1 MDEQYSPDPTQQFFA
16 DAGARIRDLEEKQRL
31 IKDRVVLLGN
41 SFVEE
46 RNKNFTE
53 IGEMKRTL
61 LLIKEEHE
69 RMKEFLQ
76 RITEQLEGVARK
88 EELMILQR
96 QFDLFRKN

>member
-1 MDEQYSPDPTQQFFA
+1 MDEQYAPDPTQQFFS
-16 DAGARIRDLEEKQRL
+16 DVGARIRDLEEKQRL

-46 RNKNFTE
+46 RNRNFTE
-53 IGEMKRTL
+53 IGDMKKTL
-61 LLIKEEHE
+61 ILMKEEHE

>member
-1 MDEQYSPDPTQQFFA
+1 MDEQYSQDPNAQFFM
-16 DAGARIRDLEEKQRL
+16 DIGARIRDLEEKQRL

-46 RNKNFTE
+46 RNKNSSE
-53 IGEMKRTL
+53 IGELKKML
-61 LLIKEEHE
+61 MSIKEEHE

-76 RITEQLEGVARK
+76 RITEQLEGIARK

-96 QFDLFRKN
+96 QFDLFRKH

>member
-1 MDEQYSPDPTQQFFA
+1 MDEQYSQDPTQQFFA
-16 DAGARIRDLEEKQRL
+16 DVGARIRDLEEKQRL

-53 IGEMKRTL
+53 IGEMKKTL
-61 LLIKEEHE
+61 LMMKEEHE

-76 RITEQLEGVARK
+76 RITEQLETVARK

-96 QFDLFRKN
+96 QFDLFRK

>member
-1 MDEQYSPDPTQQFFA
+1 MDEQYSQDPNQQFFA
-16 DAGARIRDLEEKQRL
+16 DIGARIRDLEEKQRL

-46 RNKNFTE
+46 RSKNISE
-53 IGEMKRTL
+53 INEMKKTL
-61 LLIKEEHE
+61 TIIKEEHE

-96 QFDLFRKN
+96 QFNLFRK

>member
-1 MDEQYSPDPTQQFFA
+1 MDDSQYQDPNQQFFT
-16 DAGARIRDLEEKQRL
+16 DIGARIRDLEEKQRL

-53 IGEMKRTL
+53 ISEMKKTL
-61 LLIKEEHE
+61 LLMKEEHE

-76 RITEQLEGVARK
+76 RITEQLETVARK

-96 QFDLFRKN
+96 QFDLFRK